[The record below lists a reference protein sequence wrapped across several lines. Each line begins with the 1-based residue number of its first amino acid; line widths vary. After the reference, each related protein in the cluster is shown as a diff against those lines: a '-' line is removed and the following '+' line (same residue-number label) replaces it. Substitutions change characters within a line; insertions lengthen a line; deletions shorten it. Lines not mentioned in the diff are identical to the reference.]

1 MVTYEAFADLVDEIA
16 GSLPEAFFRDLNGGV
31 NVKEECRI
39 HPESLHNE
47 LIILGEYCTDPYLG
61 RMIHIYYG
69 SFMRLYGTLDPGA
82 LKERVR
88 KTVLHEFRHHLETM
102 AGENGL
108 AVQDALELADY
119 RRRRLK
125 QKTVWNP
132 EDSKKPEPGK

>member
-88 KTVLHEFRHHLETM
+88 KTVLHVDQWMPSVSH
-102 AGENGL
+102 
-108 AVQDALELADY
+108 
-119 RRRRLK
+119 
-125 QKTVWNP
+125 
-132 EDSKKPEPGK
+132 

>member
-16 GSLPEAFFRDLNGGV
+16 GNLPEAFFRDLNGGV

-119 RRRRLK
+119 RRRRRETEKSL
-125 QKTVWNP
+125 
-132 EDSKKPEPGK
+132 ES

>member
-1 MVTYEAFADLVDEIA
+1 MVTYEAFADLVDDIA

-39 HPESLHNE
+39 HLESLHKD

-82 LKERVR
+82 LKGHAHAD
-88 KTVLHEFRHHLETM
+88 L
-102 AGENGL
+102 
-108 AVQDALELADY
+108 DALARGELA
-119 RRRRLK
+119 RLGAKAAAK
-125 QKTVWNP
+125 QLR
-132 EDSKKPEPGK
+132 DD

>member
-1 MVTYEAFADLVDEIA
+1 MKHLQTWWTRSQGVFRKL
-16 GSLPEAFFRDLNGGV
+16 FFRDLNGGV

-61 RMIHIYYG
+61 RLIHIYYG

-119 RRRRLK
+119 RRRRRE
-125 QKTVWNP
+125 TENSM
-132 EDSKKPEPGK
+132 ES

>member
-69 SFMRLYGTLDPGA
+69 SFMRLYGTLDPET

-88 KTVLHEFRHHLETM
+88 KTILHEFRHHLETM

-119 RRRRLK
+119 RRRRRE
-125 QKTVWNP
+125 TENSP
-132 EDSKKPEPGK
+132 ES

>member
-1 MVTYEAFADLVDEIA
+1 
-16 GSLPEAFFRDLNGGV
+16 
-31 NVKEECRI
+31 
-39 HPESLHNE
+39 
-47 LIILGEYCTDPYLG
+47 
-61 RMIHIYYG
+61 MIHIYYG

-119 RRRRLK
+119 RRRRRE
-125 QKTVWNP
+125 TENSM
-132 EDSKKPEPGK
+132 ES

>member
-1 MVTYEAFADLVDEIA
+1 MVTYEEFADLVDGIA
-16 GSLPEAFFRDLNGGV
+16 RSLPEAFFRDLNGGV

-119 RRRRLK
+119 RRRRRETEKSL
-125 QKTVWNP
+125 
-132 EDSKKPEPGK
+132 ES

>member
-119 RRRRLK
+119 RRRRRETENSMESRRF
-125 QKTVWNP
+125 Q
-132 EDSKKPEPGK
+132 EA

>member
-119 RRRRLK
+119 RRRRRETENSMESGRF
-125 QKTVWNP
+125 Q
-132 EDSKKPEPGK
+132 EA